1 VSVLRL
7 NLGSGK
13 KRPQGYVNVD
23 LPGSGADVE
32 CDIRALPFAD
42 GAADEVMAIH
52 VLEHIPVADVMGVVA
67 EWARVLKVGGRM
79 VLELPCREKVFGLI
93 AQGVTDPRLVLFPLY
108 GDPRTHRTVA
118 DVHRWLWS
126 SVEVALLMRDAG
138 LADVISE
145 QPQFHVP
152 MRDMRITGV
161 RIGNHESVDAANG
174 G

>member
-1 VSVLRL
+1 MLRL

-13 KRPQGYVNVD
+13 KRPEGYVNVD

-42 GAADEVMAIH
+42 GVADEVMAIH
-52 VLEHIPVADVMGVVA
+52 VLEHIPVADVAAVVA
-67 EWARVLKVGGRM
+67 EWARVLAPGGRM

-108 GDPRTHRTVA
+108 GDPRTHRSVA

-138 LADVISE
+138 LVDVTSE
-145 QPQFHVP
+145 PPQFHVP

-161 RIGNHESVDAANG
+161 RIGNHKSVDAANG

>member
-1 VSVLRL
+1 MLRL

-13 KRPQGYVNVD
+13 KRPQGFVNVD

-32 CDIRALPFAD
+32 CDIRELPFAD

-67 EWARVLKVGGRM
+67 EWARVLKPGGQM

-108 GDPRTHRTVA
+108 GDPRTHRSVA

-138 LADVISE
+138 LVDVTSE
-145 QPQFHVP
+145 PPQFHVP

-161 RIGNHESVDAANG
+161 KSADQHESDATNG
-174 G
+174 GC